1 MSDGKKVYRAVE
13 NALHKLWP
21 VEPRGNVAR
30 HVNSLAA
37 LISGIVN
44 GRSSQ
49 LPKIA
54 ENVTDGNKVESR
66 VRRFSRWVNNSKIDY
81 ERYYLPFAEA
91 LLKCLAANPLV
102 FAIDG
107 STVGRGCMCLM
118 VSVIYQG
125 RALPIAWLVVRGKKG
140 HLPQDRHVQLVEELK
155 RIVPKEASVYFL
167 GDGEFDGTGLLAK
180 ITDYDWHYVCRT
192 AKTASVFVKGKK
204 TNCGKL
210 GNGIQAGQSNIYND
224 ILFTNEQY
232 GPVNLIVWWGKE
244 YKNPIY
250 LVSDLKSKTEACKF
264 YKKRFRIETFF
275 SDQKSRGFH
284 IQKSHISNPDKL
296 ARLLMAV
303 CLAYIWIVYLG
314 DLCMNIGAHKLIHRA
329 KRCDLSLFQL
339 GLRYLK
345 HILNEGIKIPVD
357 FCLSP
362 QE

>member
-1 MSDGKKVYRAVE
+1 
-13 NALHKLWP
+13 
-21 VEPRGNVAR
+21 
-30 HVNSLAA
+30 
-37 LISGIVN
+37 
-44 GRSSQ
+44 
-49 LPKIA
+49 
-54 ENVTDGNKVESR
+54 

-91 LLKCLAANPLV
+91 RLKCLAASPLV
-102 FAIDG
+102 FAIDS
-107 STVGRGCMCLM
+107 STVGRGCMGLM

-140 HLPQDRHVQLVEELK
+140 HLPQDRHIQLVEGLK

-192 AKTASVFVKGKK
+192 AQTASIFVKGQK
-204 TNCGKL
+204 THCAKL
-210 GNGIQAGQSNIYND
+210 GNGIHAGQSNSYKD

-250 LVSDLKSKTEACKF
+250 LVADLKSKTEVCKF

-314 DLCMNIGAHKLIHRA
+314 NLCMNIGVHKLIHRA
-329 KRCDLSLFQL
+329 NRCDLSLFQL

-345 HILNEGIKIPVD
+345 HILNEGLKIPVD

>member
-1 MSDGKKVYRAVE
+1 MSDGKKVYRAVS
-13 NALHKLWP
+13 NALYKLWP
-21 VEPRGNVAR
+21 VEPRGNFAR

-54 ENVTDGNKVESR
+54 ENVADGNKIESR

-81 ERYYLPFAEA
+81 ERYYLPFAQA

-102 FAIDG
+102 IAIDG

-125 RALPIAWLVVRGKKG
+125 RALPIVWLVVRGKKG
-140 HLPQDRHVQLVEELK
+140 HLPQDRHVQLVEEFK

-210 GNGIQAGQSNIYND
+210 GNGIHAGQSNIYKD
-224 ILFTNEQY
+224 VLFTNEQY

-244 YKNPIY
+244 HKDPIY

-314 DLCMNIGAHKLIHRA
+314 NLCMNIGAQKLIHRA
-329 KRCDLSLFQL
+329 NRCDLSLFQL

-345 HILNEGIKIPVD
+345 HILNDGIKIPVD

>member
-1 MSDGKKVYRAVE
+1 MSDDKKVYRTVK

-21 VEPRGNVAR
+21 VEPRGNFAR
-30 HVNSLAA
+30 HMNSLAA

-54 ENVTDGNKVESR
+54 ENVPDGNKVESR
-66 VRRFSRWVNNSKIDY
+66 VRRFSRWVSNSKIDY
-81 ERYYLPFAEA
+81 ERYYLPFAEM

-140 HLPQDRHVQLVEELK
+140 HLPQDRHIQLVEELK
-155 RIVPKEASVYFL
+155 GIVPQEASVYFL

-180 ITDYDWHYVCRT
+180 ITEYNWHYVCRT
-192 AKTASVFVKGKK
+192 AKTASVFVKGEK
-204 TNCGKL
+204 TNCATLGK
-210 GNGIQAGQSNIYND
+210 GIRADQSNIYRG

-232 GPVNLIVWWGKE
+232 GPVNLVVWWGKE
-244 YKNPIY
+244 YKEPLY

-284 IQKSHISNPDKL
+284 IQKSHISNPNKL

-314 DLCMNIGAHKLIHRA
+314 NLCMNIGAHKLIHRA

>member
-1 MSDGKKVYRAVE
+1 MSDGKKVYRSVK

-21 VEPRGNVAR
+21 VEPRGNFAR

-54 ENVTDGNKVESR
+54 ENVPDGNKVESR
-66 VRRFSRWVNNSKIDY
+66 VRRFSRWVDNTRIDY
-81 ERYYLPFAEA
+81 ERYYLPFAEV

-107 STVGRGCMCLM
+107 STVGRGCICLM

-140 HLPQDRHVQLVEELK
+140 HLPQDKHLQLVEELK
-155 RIVPKEASVYFL
+155 RIVPQEASVYFL
-167 GDGEFDGTGLLAK
+167 GDGEFDGTGLLEK
-180 ITDYDWHYVCRT
+180 ITDYDWHYICRT

-210 GNGIQAGQSNIYND
+210 GNGILSGQTNIYKD
-224 ILFTNEQY
+224 ILFTNQQH
-232 GPVNLIVWWGKE
+232 GPLNLIVWWGKE
-244 YKNPIY
+244 YKEPIY
-250 LVSDLKSKTEACKF
+250 WVSDPTSKTEACQV

-284 IQKSHISNPDKL
+284 IQKSHLSNPDKL
-296 ARLLMAV
+296 ARLLIAA

-314 DLCMNIGAHKLIHRA
+314 NRCLNTGVHKLIHRT

>member
-1 MSDGKKVYRAVE
+1 MSDGKKVYRSVK

-21 VEPRGNVAR
+21 VEPRGNLAR
-30 HVNSLAA
+30 HMNSLAA

-54 ENVTDGNKVESR
+54 ENVPDGNKVESR
-66 VRRFSRWVNNSKIDY
+66 VRRFSRWVDNTRIDY
-81 ERYYLPFAEA
+81 ERYYLPFAEV
-91 LLKCLAANPLV
+91 LLKCLAGSPLV

-107 STVGRGCMCLM
+107 STVGRGCICLM

-125 RALPIAWLVVRGKKG
+125 RSLPIAWLVVRGKKG
-140 HLPQDRHVQLVEELK
+140 HLPQDKHIQLVEEVK
-155 RIVPKEASVYFL
+155 RIVPQDATVYFL

-180 ITDYDWHYVCRT
+180 LTAYGWHYVCRT
-192 AKTASVFVKGKK
+192 GKNASVFVKGKK
-204 TNCGKL
+204 SNCGDL
-210 GNGIQAGQSNIYND
+210 GNGIHSGQSNIHKD

-244 YKNPIY
+244 YKEPIY
-250 LVSDLKSKTEACKF
+250 LVSDLKSKTEVCQV

-296 ARLLMAV
+296 ARLLIAA

-314 DLCMNIGAHKLIHRA
+314 NRCINIGAHKLIHRTN
-329 KRCDLSLFQL
+329 RCDLSLFQL

-345 HILNEGIKIPVD
+345 YILNEGITIPVR
-357 FCLSP
+357 FCLP
-362 QE
+362 P